1 MALSKI
7 LPASQEQYVGARNI
21 IINGNFGIDQRNS
34 GSAVTSTGP
43 IHTVDRW
50 VWSTQTG
57 SGHTIQQVTD
67 APADFNNS
75 VKVTIGTGASP
86 STSQQ
91 NNFVQHI
98 EGNNFSHLNFG
109 SSDARAMTFSFYVK
123 SSITGTFNVWFHNSG
138 NARHYVSEYTISLA
152 DTWEKKIVT
161 ISSGDTTGTWN
172 TDNSKGVSVGF
183 SLGAGTDFDTTVN
196 SWADGSKKSTSSATD
211 LVATSGATW
220 QITGVQLEV
229 GEATPFEHEPF
240 SVTLQK
246 CQRYFCKSYN
256 YSVAPGT
263 ASSDGQWSGNIVR
276 NGSNQNYWHIEYPV
290 EMRAKATTKHY
301 SPSDGAGTTQFRNL
315 TDNEN
320 RSSAAANTGSAGSS
334 VRPNA
339 GTNQGLGD
347 VIGFHWTA
355 DAEL

>member
-7 LPASQEQYVGARNI
+7 LPASQEQYVGSRNL

-43 IHTVDRW
+43 IYTVDRW
-50 VWSTQTG
+50 TWSTQTG
-57 SGHTIQQVTD
+57 SGHTVQQVTD

-91 NNFVQHI
+91 NNFVQQI

-109 SSDARAMTFSFYVK
+109 SSDARGMTFSFYVK

-138 NARHYVSEYTISLA
+138 NARHYVSEYTVSLA
-152 DTWEKKIVT
+152 NTWERKIIT
-161 ISSGDTTGTWN
+161 ISSGDATGTWN
-172 TDNSKGVSVGF
+172 TDNSTGVIVGF

-196 SWADGSKKSTSSATD
+196 SWADGGKKSTSSATD

-220 QITGVQLEV
+220 QITGIQLEV
-229 GEATPFEHEPF
+229 GNATPFEHEPF
-240 SVTLQK
+240 AVTQQK
-246 CQRYFCKSYN
+246 CQRYYQKSYS
-256 YSVAPGT
+256 YSDTAGT
-263 ASSDGQWSGNIVR
+263 VTNNGALWTNIIR
-276 NGSNQNYWHIEYPV
+276 NASNQNYWQV
-290 EMRAKATTKHY
+290 RLNQEMRTNVSVTTY
-301 SPSDGAGTTQFRNL
+301 STTSGVSGKFRNV
-315 TDNEN
+315 TDNATN
-320 RSSAAANTGSAGSS
+320 DSAVSNTGSSGFSIRPSSGS
-334 VRPNA
+334 
-339 GTNQGLGD
+339 GQDLGD
-347 VIGFHWTA
+347 VIAVHWVA